1 MHVKIDTAALIS
13 VKHCVLGSDTKPA
26 EIKKVFIQPR
36 GALAQN
42 HSLAVVKYTIY
53 F

>member
-1 MHVKIDTAALIS
+1 MDTATLIS
-13 VKHCVLGSDTKPA
+13 VKHCGLGSDTKPA
-26 EIKKVFIQPR
+26 EIKKFFAQPR

-42 HSLAVVKYTIY
+42 RSPAVVKYTVY